1 MALTCWGAK
10 EGPACVPPQ
19 PSPSQRPKLTQNL
32 ALNLLRMNR
41 GGSLCRGGSSWGGL
55 WLGCPFPGVEGGS
68 AGTAW
73 APLPGERAGRYGS
86 AVALAPRQP
95 PGSWGAKALWAA
107 GPGSRPMSALGERG
121 GNEGA
126 PAHAVPSVG
135 GVGREWGKEQW
146 WELWEGGRERK
157 KKEKQWKNTSS
168 GPLAA
173 PPGPSPPQ
181 DYCTKK
187 CYFCFNNLLRH
198 WHSSAGL
205 VLSSSPAPRDHCSSM
220 AKGAGRGP
228 PGTPVP
234 TAASP
239 HRRPPL
245 PAGAPGVV
253 PGGSRPAGCQEGGW
267 RCQRPPRSR
276 GRGRAVGGGARS
288 RAVLA
293 TSAGSEGGEG
303 AGTRPGVAPAPGAPL
318 KRVLPIERRPE
329 PRGVAERGASP
340 GPSLLFS
347 PRSHG

>member
-1 MALTCWGAK
+1 MRCRAWEEW
-10 EGPACVPPQ
+10 EG
-19 PSPSQRPKLTQNL
+19 SGGRN
-32 ALNLLRMNR
+32 N
-41 GGSLCRGGSSWGGL
+41 GGSYGRG
-55 WLGCPFPGVEGGS
+55 
-68 AGTAW
+68 A
-73 APLPGERAGRYGS
+73 ER
-86 AVALAPRQP
+86 
-95 PGSWGAKALWAA
+95 
-107 GPGSRPMSALGERG
+107 E
-121 GNEGA
+121 
-126 PAHAVPSVG
+126 
-135 GVGREWGKEQW
+135 
-146 WELWEGGRERK
+146 K

-228 PGTPVP
+228 PGAPVP

-253 PGGSRPAGCQEGGW
+253 PGGSRPAGCQEGGR

-276 GRGRAVGGGARS
+276 GRGRAVGGVRGAELSSPRL
-288 RAVLA
+288 R
-293 TSAGSEGGEG
+293 G
-303 AGTRPGVAPAPGAPL
+303 AGWGRGRDPPGRCSCSGGSFEAGPA
-318 KRVLPIERRPE
+318 
-329 PRGVAERGASP
+329 
-340 GPSLLFS
+340 
-347 PRSHG
+347 H